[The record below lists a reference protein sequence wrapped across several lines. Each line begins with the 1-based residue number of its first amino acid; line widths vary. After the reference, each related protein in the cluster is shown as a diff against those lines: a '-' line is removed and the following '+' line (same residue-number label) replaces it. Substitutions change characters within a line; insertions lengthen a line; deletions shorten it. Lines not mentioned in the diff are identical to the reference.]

1 MSKEL
6 VKIKG
11 TRNGLIFYFNTKEAS
26 FEEVKNNLL
35 AKFEESKGFFSDAR
49 FVISPDNDLTF
60 EETEILAEICTNFG
74 LVRTNNIFPAQ
85 KKDHPRPVPSEEK
98 TELYRTEADA
108 VLLNRSLRSGQ
119 KIFVTG
125 NAVIL
130 GDVNPG
136 AQVAATGSVVVMGT
150 LRGTAHAGF
159 KGERDSFV
167 VAYRMQP
174 TQIRIADKVCRAP
187 ENRFSVDYPEE
198 ARIIDNS
205 IIVRPYQTSKR
216 QVANL

>member
-11 TRNGLIFYFNTKEAS
+11 TKNGLVFYFNTKEAS
-26 FEEVKNNLL
+26 FEEVKNKLL
-35 AKFEESKGFFSDAR
+35 EKFTESKGFFADAR
-49 FVISPDNDLTF
+49 FMISPENDLSL
-60 EETEILAEICTNFG
+60 EETEILTEICAEFG
-74 LVRTNNIFPAQ
+74 LVKAENIFPEPVN
-85 KKDHPRPVPSEEK
+85 KHPLPTPSDEK
-98 TELYRTEADA
+98 TELFSSDGDA
-108 VLLNRSLRSGQ
+108 VLLTRSLRSGQ
-119 KIFVTG
+119 KVFVIG

-150 LRGTAHAGF
+150 LRGTAHAGSQ
-159 KGERDSFV
+159 GERDTFV
-167 VAYRMQP
+167 VAYRMLP

-198 ARIIDNS
+198 ARIIENS
-205 IIVRPYQTSKR
+205 IIVRPYQTGKR
-216 QVANL
+216 QAVNA